1 MHDDSFDDFNDLE
14 LADEVDFL
22 RASHRNLDAHLSDR
36 VFAISETDDTHQS
49 VSEGFREVLD
59 EETSLNK
66 NAAASAR
73 LGAMAKAKPQ
83 SASSSGQN
91 DSLLSG
97 NFNCDIVVAHALNS
111 LEPDRVEHFWE
122 KGFWS
127 NVFTDGNPV
136 DSMFP
141 KGLKRPLA
149 FFEPSMDGMS
159 EDAVDVVR
167 EPKFASRQCSI
178 TREYDSCLILT
189 RRVCPMVSE
198 IQLMSRSSK
207 LPSLCTVS
215 MRTFFSGNI
224 SVSCETSCHVM

>member
-1 MHDDSFDDFNDLE
+1 MMHDDSFDDFNDLE
-14 LADEVDFL
+14 LADEIDFL

-36 VFAISETDDTHQS
+36 VFAISETDDIHQS
-49 VSEGFREVLD
+49 VSEGFQEVLD

-66 NAAASAR
+66 NPAASAR

-127 NVFTDGNPV
+127 NVFTDGI
-136 DSMFP
+136 
-141 KGLKRPLA
+141 
-149 FFEPSMDGMS
+149 
-159 EDAVDVVR
+159 
-167 EPKFASRQCSI
+167 Q
-178 TREYDSCLILT
+178 LT
-189 RRVCPMVSE
+189 RCSQRGLRDPC
-198 IQLMSRSSK
+198 LSSN
-207 LPSLCTVS
+207 LQWMDCRRTLLTLCASPSLFLEVVIIHQSSAVVCNLHGGT
-215 MRTFFSGNI
+215 RGKRSGKQQFADGTRL
-224 SVSCETSCHVM
+224 SCRGLLMQC

>member
-1 MHDDSFDDFNDLE
+1 MMHDDSFDDFHDLE

-36 VFAISETDDTHQS
+36 VFAVSETDDTHQS
-49 VSEGFREVLD
+49 GSEGFRELLD
-59 EETSLNK
+59 EETSLNR

-149 FFEPSMDGMS
+149 FFEPSMDGLS

-167 EPKFASRQCSI
+167 G
-178 TREYDSCLILT
+178 
-189 RRVCPMVSE
+189 VG
-198 IQLMSRSSK
+198 
-207 LPSLCTVS
+207 PSLFLEVVITHQSSAVVCNLHGGT
-215 MRTFFSGNI
+215 RGKRSGKQQFADGTRL
-224 SVSCETSCHVM
+224 SCRGTLMQC